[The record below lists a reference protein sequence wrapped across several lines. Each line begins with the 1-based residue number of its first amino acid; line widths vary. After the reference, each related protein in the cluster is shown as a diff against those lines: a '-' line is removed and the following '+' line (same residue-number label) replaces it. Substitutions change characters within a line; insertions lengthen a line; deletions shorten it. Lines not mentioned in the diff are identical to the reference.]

1 MESFIKDRL
10 VSAFSVLFESF
21 YIKEHG
27 LFREAI
33 GNPKPGDPPF
43 AYNWSFGALLT
54 AFAALLESGAVTDHP
69 MRESW
74 ENTLASANDRYLTLT
89 RGLFGYDS
97 YIDQKNPV
105 RYYDDNAWIGLASLR
120 LFEQTGR
127 AAWIQR
133 AVIAYQFVRDGWDH
147 ASDGV
152 FWRESPRRSLH
163 VCSAGPGALLAGQL
177 YSHTREEEQLDC
189 ARRWFAWTLKLRNA
203 DGVFQ
208 DNLNPETG
216 VIEPK
221 TFTYNQGTPLHAALV
236 LHEQTGDAAYR
247 VEAERILRAAN
258 HFLQPEDRSEDAEG
272 RSNDAEDRSEDAE
285 DRSNDAEDRSED
297 AEDRSEDG
305 GRTVDGVRGETPR
318 LPRTIWFNAVLLRA
332 VAAAARRGLSAD
344 GLIAAY
350 DRELAAAWDA
360 YSGVR
365 PLVGA
370 MALDSPP
377 GRLPLLDAAGT
388 MEMAAT
394 RAEAATST
402 P

>member
-1 MESFIKDRL
+1 MKDRL
-10 VSAFSVLFESF
+10 ASAFSVLFESF
-21 YIKEHG
+21 YTKEHG

-54 AFAALLESGAVTDHP
+54 AFAALLESGAITDHP
-69 MRESW
+69 IRESW
-74 ENTLASANDRYLTLT
+74 ENTLASANDRYLTFT

-133 AVIAYQFVRDGWDH
+133 AVIAYQFVRDGWDR

-163 VCSAGPGALLAGQL
+163 VCSTGPGALLAGQL
-177 YSHTREEEQLDC
+177 YSHTRDEEQLDC

-216 VIEPK
+216 VVEPK

-236 LHEQTGDAAYR
+236 LHEQTGDDAYR
-247 VEAERILRAAN
+247 IEAERILQAAN
-258 HFLQPEDRSEDAEG
+258 HFLQPEGQSED
-272 RSNDAEDRSEDAE
+272 
-285 DRSNDAEDRSED
+285 
-297 AEDRSEDG
+297 DG
-305 GRTVDGVRGETPR
+305 GTVDGARGETPR
-318 LPRTIWFNAVLLRA
+318 LPQTIWFNAVLLRA
-332 VAAAARRGLSAD
+332 VAAATHRGLSAD

-350 DRELAAAWDA
+350 DRELAAAWSA
-360 YSGVR
+360 YKGDQ
-365 PLVGA
+365 PLVGTTA
-370 MALDSPP
+370 RDSLP
-377 GRLPLLDAAGT
+377 GRLSLLDAAGT

-394 RAEAATST
+394 RAKAEI
-402 P
+402 PPQ